1 MLGSS
6 LLPVVCGRAHVLFTL
21 FVLACVLCCVFL
33 RVVYPVL
40 PDSLDCPFLMAY
52 SSTTQIKLEVK
63 LWNIPHMNYN
73 SKYQPN
79 TNQNHK
85 TPNHDLS
92 KLLCDD

>member
-40 PDSLDCPFLMAY
+40 PDSLDCPFLIVTLVFSY
-52 SSTTQIKLEVK
+52 VFLRN
-63 LWNIPHMNYN
+63 NI
-73 SKYQPN
+73 SKCLQRTL
-79 TNQNHK
+79 TNISNI
-85 TPNHDLS
+85 
-92 KLLCDD
+92 